1 MYTRSYFKD
10 EAESH
15 KPPENYSG
23 VALSEDEKAEN
34 IGTSANPWERDEDV
48 PVMKADARSP
58 FSDLLFGGKLS
69 GLFKGRGGGAGGLFG
84 GIGSEEIL
92 IIAMALFL
100 LLSKDGDKEC
110 AIMLLI
116 LLIL

>member
-10 EAESH
+10 DTDSPQ
-15 KPPENYSG
+15 PPENYSG
-23 VALSEDEKAEN
+23 VALSEDEEAESVDT
-34 IGTSANPWERDEDV
+34 GANPWEKVEEV
-48 PVMKADARSP
+48 PVMKNESRSP
-58 FSDLLFGGKLS
+58 FSDLLFSGKLS
-69 GLFKGRGGGAGGLFG
+69 GIFKRRGGGTGGLLG
-84 GIGSEEIL
+84 GIGTEEIL

>member
-10 EAESH
+10 ETESP

-23 VALSEDEKAEN
+23 IALTEDEEPES
-34 IGTSANPWERDEDV
+34 TSTGANPWEKAEEA
-48 PVMKADARSP
+48 PVMKTESRSA
-58 FSDLLFGGKLS
+58 FSDLLFGGRLS
-69 GLFKGRGGGAGGLFG
+69 GLFKGHCGAGGLLG